1 MLPNQKIT
9 FAEYSIDI
17 LVLKNLPAY
26 SKRRELLR
34 PLRILPDGQV
44 GVLYQEKVY
53 PLYLDSESN
62 FSVLLSGAV
71 FEAKNTNLPLSLPV
85 STELRFIEAPLRFK
99 FASKL
104 NWNIERNQ
112 FGVYIYISAT
122 DEIVEHLVA
131 ILVERNKFN
140 VLSWGENIDPLW
152 RHEFSWSIRLSAG
165 LSIDSVRNTL
175 VQLIESE
182 TFIELLNE
190 PNLELEVI
198 QSKAEIAQQQKQAKS
213 LMRSIDS
220 LKKEKVTKI
229 AHKDEELEML
239 YAELEILSE
248 RLKLL
253 TEENKLLAA
262 NKNKHTSFKEVR
274 RGAADRLLA
283 NALHTCFPALAFSP
297 DVVDQLKS
305 RFEGSSAIWNTFE
318 KLNSRSEI
326 SLEKLSGLAGK
337 AGWLELRKHIN
348 TGTDNRG
355 RVYCRRSKNQHNF
368 DVIVH
373 WKKNDKDQEQIFK
386 KLANYQ
392 PFESTN
398 TVFM

>member
-131 ILVERNKFN
+131 ILVERNKF
-140 VLSWGENIDPLW
+140 
-152 RHEFSWSIRLSAG
+152 
-165 LSIDSVRNTL
+165 
-175 VQLIESE
+175 LISY
-182 TFIELLNE
+182 
-190 PNLELEVI
+190 
-198 QSKAEIAQQQKQAKS
+198 K
-213 LMRSIDS
+213 
-220 LKKEKVTKI
+220 
-229 AHKDEELEML
+229 
-239 YAELEILSE
+239 
-248 RLKLL
+248 
-253 TEENKLLAA
+253 
-262 NKNKHTSFKEVR
+262 
-274 RGAADRLLA
+274 
-283 NALHTCFPALAFSP
+283 
-297 DVVDQLKS
+297 
-305 RFEGSSAIWNTFE
+305 
-318 KLNSRSEI
+318 
-326 SLEKLSGLAGK
+326 
-337 AGWLELRKHIN
+337 
-348 TGTDNRG
+348 
-355 RVYCRRSKNQHNF
+355 
-368 DVIVH
+368 
-373 WKKNDKDQEQIFK
+373 
-386 KLANYQ
+386 
-392 PFESTN
+392 N
-398 TVFM
+398 TVRP